1 MTEQQALQLLR
12 DALAGL
18 TRENLRDA
26 ERAVRVLHRAR
37 WVGLS
42 NMALLLTSIKTLD
55 EALAVL
61 RP

>member
-1 MTEQQALQLLR
+1 MAEQEALKLLR

-26 ERAVRVLHRAR
+26 ERAARVLHRAR

-42 NMALLLTSIKTLD
+42 NTDLLLTSLKTLA
-55 EALAVL
+55 EALAML